1 MPLLFI
7 GYCPNMQMQWKILQP
22 DPELVTQIQGY
33 LKCHPIT
40 AQVLANRQIH
50 SNREID
56 LFIQAGL
63 DNLPSPNSLSGIDS
77 AVGRIVQALERNE
90 NILIF
95 GDYDADGVTAA
106 AVLYNF
112 LKAAGANVTY
122 HLPHRV
128 KEGYGLLPIHVM
140 QLALPRHINLIITV
154 DNGSSSFEAVAA
166 AKRFSIDVI
175 VTDHHNIDG
184 GLPAA
189 HTVINPKLEKKGHS
203 LEELAGVGVAF
214 YLVIALRTALRNK
227 GWWKNRPEP
236 NLKNFCDLVAIGT
249 VADMVALKGVNRLL
263 TQIGLQ
269 ELSHTPRPGIRA
281 LLMTCG
287 IHHNAINAE
296 DIAYRLAPRLN
307 AAGRLAHADIAFKLI
322 NDPQFESALKS
333 AEELDALNQ
342 RRRAIEMAIF
352 QEIVENLDCRK
363 DLLSQ
368 SSLFLAGTDWHEGVL
383 GVVAAK
389 LVERYHKPVVIVS
402 ADRDK
407 AKGSGR
413 SIPQVDLY
421 AALEKCAH
429 LLDTFGGHRMAA
441 GLSVK
446 TKNIG
451 KLKSAFEDS
460 VQSLIHTNEMT
471 PHLAIDCEIDLDQ
484 IEPRL
489 LDELEQLAPYGVS
502 NPQPLFMARDIR
514 VTQANIVG
522 QHHRRMQLSQ
532 PHQSRPPVTAI
543 QFNIPE
549 DGPRPRAFERLAF
562 KLQWNRYKGEK
573 TMQMIVENW

>member
-1 MPLLFI
+1 
-7 GYCPNMQMQWKILQP
+7 MQMQWKILQP
-22 DPELVTQIQGY
+22 DPELVTHIQRY
-33 LKCHPIT
+33 LKCHLIT

-50 SNREID
+50 SAKEID

-77 AVGRIVQALERNE
+77 AVQRITQAIEQGE

-95 GDYDADGVTAA
+95 GDYDADGITAS

-112 LKAAGANVTY
+112 LKSAGANVTY
-122 HLPHRV
+122 HLPHRIE
-128 KEGYGLLPIHVM
+128 EGYGLLPLHIM
-140 QLALPRHINLIITV
+140 RLAVPRHIKLIITV
-154 DNGSSSFEAVAA
+154 DNGSSSFEAIAA
-166 AKRFSIDVI
+166 AKRFNIDVI

-189 HTVINPKLEKKGHS
+189 HTVINPKAEKKGHS

-214 YLVIALRTALRNK
+214 YLVIALRTGLRDK

-236 NLKNFCDLVAIGT
+236 NLKNYCDLVAIGT

-263 TQIGLQ
+263 TKIGLQ
-269 ELSHTPRPGIRA
+269 ELSCTQRPGIRA
-281 LLMTCG
+281 LLAASG

-307 AAGRLAHADIAFKLI
+307 AAGRLAHADIAFKLL
-322 NDPQFESALKS
+322 NESEFESALKS
-333 AEELDALNQ
+333 AEELNALNQ
-342 RRRAIEMAIF
+342 RRRAIEMAIYH
-352 QEIVENLDCRK
+352 EIVENLDHRG

-368 SSLFLAGTDWHEGVL
+368 KSLFLAGTDWHEGVL

-413 SIPQVDLY
+413 SIPQVNLY

-429 LLDTFGGHRMAA
+429 LLETFGGHRMAA
-441 GLSVK
+441 GLSVR
-446 TKNIG
+446 TQNIG
-451 KLKSAFEDS
+451 RLKSAFEDA
-460 VQSLIHTNEMT
+460 VQSVLQTSETT
-471 PHLAIDCEIDLDQ
+471 PQLAIDCEIDLDQ

-489 LDELEQLAPYGVS
+489 LDELEQLSPYGAS
-502 NPQPLFMARDIR
+502 NPQPLFMSRDVR
-514 VTQANIVG
+514 VTQAAIVG
-522 QHHRRMQLSQ
+522 QHHRRMQLCQ
-532 PHQSRPPVTAI
+532 PHQSKPPISAI
-543 QFNIPE
+543 QFNVPE
-549 DGPRPRAFERLAF
+549 DDPRPRAFERLAF